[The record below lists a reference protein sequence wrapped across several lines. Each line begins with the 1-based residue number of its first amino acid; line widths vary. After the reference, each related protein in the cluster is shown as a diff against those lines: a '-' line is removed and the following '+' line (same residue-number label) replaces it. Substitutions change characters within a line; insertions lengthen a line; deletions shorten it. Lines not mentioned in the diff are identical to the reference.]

1 MLRRLSA
8 AVATIREDH
17 AREDQTWKSCTGDGA
32 GDWIQGHKGAW
43 GRACGEHEVVLQGVN
58 KVLAPS
64 EAGTVRHE
72 HGLQSSPVNCT
83 FLDNRKRRRKK
94 TNTSQPRSALKAF
107 TIGVIAATS
116 GPAAAS

>member
-43 GRACGEHEVVLQGVN
+43 GRAANMRSSSKVN

-64 EAGTVRHE
+64 EAGPFV
-72 HGLQSSPVNCT
+72 
-83 FLDNRKRRRKK
+83 
-94 TNTSQPRSALKAF
+94 TSMAYRVPRSTALFWTTVSA
-107 TIGVIAATS
+107 GVKRLTHLNRAQ
-116 GPAAAS
+116 P

>member
-43 GRACGEHEVVLQGVN
+43 GRAANMRSSSKVN

-64 EAGTVRHE
+64 EAGPFVLPEKGLVLKGPRRSCIPLTVSFSVTVLPE
-72 HGLQSSPVNCT
+72 ATPELKKPWTALVKVPV
-83 FLDNRKRRRKK
+83 
-94 TNTSQPRSALKAF
+94 A
-107 TIGVIAATS
+107 GVVAN
-116 GPAAAS
+116 